1 MIYSITIKLCNNLI
15 IPSLIRAHL
24 HTRTHTR
31 TIIHVHTHTYSFDN
45 SQNCTHVMK
54 ISPFDMQMPTTNLG
68 GSVGGRGMGEKET
81 VLVIQHAQTFRI
93 LSFRRITMCI
103 WSHKFIFSLLKPKPV
118 SLSENILISF
128 YDILSDLSSVIPF

>member
-24 HTRTHTR
+24 HTHTNNH
-31 TIIHVHTHTYSFDN
+31 TCTHTYSFDN
-45 SQNCTHVMK
+45 SQHCTHVMK
-54 ISPFDMQMPTTNLG
+54 ISPFDMQMPTTNFG
-68 GSVGGRGMGEKET
+68 EGCVGGRGMGKKET

-93 LSFRRITMCI
+93 LSFRRITTCI